1 MSSQPKSWRDVME
14 EDIVKE
20 LYEGEGHAEDL
31 QQYIWELVQTEHS
44 HIQQLQVVV
53 DVSHRSV
60 KSLDRK

>member
-1 MSSQPKSWRDVME
+1 ME

-20 LYEGEGHAEDL
+20 LCEGEGHAEDL